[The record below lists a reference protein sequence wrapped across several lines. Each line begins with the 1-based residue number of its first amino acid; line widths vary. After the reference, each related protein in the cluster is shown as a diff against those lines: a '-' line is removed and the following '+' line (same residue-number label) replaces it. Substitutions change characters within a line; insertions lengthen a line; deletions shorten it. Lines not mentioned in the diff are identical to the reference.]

1 MVCLFCKTFCKK
13 ACNLKP
19 FVRYW
24 PQIELPI
31 HLRRSRYDGHHPQQ
45 DLQSRPPQRK
55 KTSRAFRQLPRCR
68 VWENAKR
75 MIEDAKYSDEVKEA
89 AKMIK
94 TTHHFEGR
102 SRKVESKISWKLDQM
117 LSTYAD
123 KQAAREYA
131 EILERRDA
139 LDPRN
144 FFSPRIPEG
153 KFA

>member
-1 MVCLFCKTFCKK
+1 MAITLSKIFKAAHLNAKK
-13 ACNLKP
+13 
-19 FVRYW
+19 
-24 PQIELPI
+24 
-31 HLRRSRYDGHHPQQ
+31 LRERFESYRE
-45 DLQSRPPQRK
+45 
-55 KTSRAFRQLPRCR
+55 AFRFALCR

-75 MIEDAKYSDEVKEA
+75 MIEDAKFGDEVKEA

-94 TTHHFEGR
+94 STHHFEGR

-131 EILERRDA
+131 EILERREA

-144 FFSPRIPEG
+144 FFSPRIPAG
-153 KFA
+153 KLA